1 MEWMLEACGFE
12 VEALY
17 GDFDRS
23 AFAAESPEMIFVARK
38 REA

>member
-1 MEWMLEACGFE
+1 MWVE

-23 AFAAESPEMIFVARK
+23 PFDSKSPSELIFVARK
-38 REA
+38 A